1 MEHNLPDGNLPTPK
15 KNKASHWPSQ
25 WAHKLALVAL
35 VVQVLM
41 PLGNALAAEKFK
53 QSGPISAN
61 TLALCTQFGIQ
72 IKSITPD
79 NNNAPTA
86 KTMWDCPICQLQI
99 GGDTP
104 KPLMVT
110 FSIHMGNERAA
121 EFGASDILASAHYQG
136 PNQPRAPPAA

>member
-1 MEHNLPDGNLPTPK
+1 MEHNLPDDNLPTPK
-15 KNKASHWPSQ
+15 KNKGAYLPRQ

-79 NNNAPTA
+79 DGAPNA

-99 GGDTP
+99 GSDTP

-110 FSIHMGNERAA
+110 FSVNMGDERAV
-121 EFGASDILASAHYQG
+121 EFGASDILANGHCQG